1 MNDQEF
7 QRRVR
12 QHLNMS
18 THTLPST
25 TTSRLHA
32 ARQKALA
39 AQRVPVRALS
49 LAGIGR
55 HFSDALLPNS
65 RIAGAM
71 LAALLIA
78 VGSSALGEW
87 QHLLDVEE
95 VDSALLADDLPITA
109 YLDRGFDTWLNSSEK
124 H

>member
-18 THTLPST
+18 THTLPTT

-39 AQRVPVRALS
+39 AQRAPVRALS

-55 HFSDALLPNS
+55 HVSDALLPNS

-71 LAALLIA
+71 LAALLSRDSEA
-78 VGSSALGEW
+78 CRRLVVAHFDNGLAATQTGS
-87 QHLLDVEE
+87 
-95 VDSALLADDLPITA
+95 
-109 YLDRGFDTWLNSSEK
+109 
-124 H
+124 